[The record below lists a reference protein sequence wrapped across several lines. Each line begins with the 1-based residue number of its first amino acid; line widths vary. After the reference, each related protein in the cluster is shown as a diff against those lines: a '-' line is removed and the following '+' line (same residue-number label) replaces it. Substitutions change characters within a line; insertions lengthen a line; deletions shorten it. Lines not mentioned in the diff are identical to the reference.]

1 MRILDIITES
11 PVDDVLPELQRL
23 GYNAAKHRS
32 VAKIVVP
39 RKDRLSTVQK
49 IAQEL
54 PGATVSPNGKVVHYN
69 GAKIEVKPEE
79 SQHGGLNKEI
89 AQRGTIDGAIKA
101 AMGNNDHI
109 MLQVGRRVV
118 QAAGAVKPHGNPK
131 ADVEILDPAGKAVAW
146 ISLKAPKGPG
156 GAFKWGGWL
165 KYRNNDDISNWIKD
179 IIAKTGGVLKPK
191 ESYAHRIDVAT
202 KLKIMYG
209 SNFGSAPGVHNV
221 DEIIIGNPHLEN
233 LGKIYS
239 LKGDV
244 TLANGDLPP
253 DHYDPIAVLAYRPDR
268 HEAGMK
274 FARAETDV
282 PAGGRSGI
290 KSLPPEDPTDYRF
303 SGE

>member
-11 PVDDVLPELQRL
+11 PVDDVLPELQKL
-23 GYNAAKHRS
+23 GYNASKVRS
-32 VAKIVVP
+32 VAKVLVP
-39 RKDRLSTVQK
+39 RKDRLATAQK
-49 IAQEL
+49 IAQQL
-54 PGATVSPNGKVVHYN
+54 PGATVSPDGKVVQYK
-69 GAKIEVKPEE
+69 GATIAVKPEE
-79 SQHGGLNKEI
+79 AQHGGTAKETI
-89 AQRGTIDGAIKA
+89 QRGTIDGAIKT
-101 AMGNNDHI
+101 AMGSNTHI
-109 MLQVGRRVV
+109 MLQVGKRIV

-165 KYRNNDDISNWIKD
+165 KYRNNDDIASWVNSVIE
-179 IIAKTGGVLKPK
+179 KTGGSLKPK

-209 SNFGSAPGVHNV
+209 SNFGSGPGVHNV
-221 DEIIIGNPHLEN
+221 DEIIIGHPHLEN
-233 LGKIYS
+233 LGKVYS

-253 DHYDPIAVLAYRPDR
+253 EQYEPIAVLAYRPDR

-282 PAGGRSGI
+282 PAGGRAGI

>member
-11 PVDDVLPELQRL
+11 PVDEVVPELQKL
-23 GYNAAKHRS
+23 GYNVSKVRSIAK
-32 VAKIVVP
+32 VIVP
-39 RKDRLSTVQK
+39 RKDRLATAQK
-49 IAQEL
+49 IAQSL
-54 PGATVSPNGKVVHYN
+54 PGATVSPDGKVVHYN
-69 GAKIEVKPEE
+69 GAKIAVKPEE
-79 SQHGGLNKEI
+79 AQHGGTAKETN
-89 AQRGTIDGAIKA
+89 QRNTIDGAIKA
-101 AMGNNDHI
+101 AMGNDDHI
-109 MLQVGRRVV
+109 MLRVGKRVV
-118 QAAGAVKPHGNPK
+118 AATGAIKPQGNPK
-131 ADVEILDPAGKAVAW
+131 ADVEILDRSGKAVAW

-156 GAFKWGGWL
+156 GSFKWGGWL
-165 KYRNNDDISNWIKD
+165 KYRNHDDISDWVKNV
-179 IIAKTGGVLKPK
+179 IAKTGGSLKPK

-209 SNFGSAPGVHNV
+209 SNFGGAPGVHNV
-221 DEIIIGNPHLEN
+221 DEIIIGHPQLEKV
-233 LGKIYS
+233 GKVYS

-253 DHYDPIAVLAYRPDR
+253 EQYEPIAVLAYRPDR

-282 PAGGRSGI
+282 PAGGRAGI

>member
-11 PVDDVLPELQRL
+11 PVDEVLPELQKL
-23 GYNAAKHRS
+23 GYNASKVRS
-32 VAKIVVP
+32 VAKVLVP
-39 RKDRLSTVQK
+39 RKDRLATAQK

-54 PGATVSPNGKVVHYN
+54 PGATVSPDGKVVQYK
-69 GAKIEVKPEE
+69 GATIAVKPEE
-79 SQHGGLNKEI
+79 AQHGGTAKETI
-89 AQRGTIDGAIKA
+89 QRGTIDGAIKE
-101 AMGNNDHI
+101 AMGINSYI
-109 MLQVGRRVV
+109 MLQVGKRVV

-131 ADVEILDPAGKAVAW
+131 ADVEILDAAGKAVAW

-165 KYRNNDDISNWIKD
+165 KYRNNDDIASWVNSVIE
-179 IIAKTGGVLKPK
+179 KTGGALNPK

-221 DEIIIGNPHLEN
+221 DEIIIGHPRLEN
-233 LGKIYS
+233 LNKVYS
-239 LKGDV
+239 LKGDI

-253 DHYDPIAVLAYRPDR
+253 EHYEPIAVLAYRPDR

-282 PAGGRSGI
+282 PAGGRAGI
-290 KSLPPEDPTDYRF
+290 KSLSLENPTDYRF
-303 SGE
+303 SGK